1 VSWWGEHEH
10 FGDVE
15 VSFETVHASIH
26 VMTLKLRIRGSDQV
40 QHSNHAVAAKLNVFN
55 KHMMV
60 LTEGMALKAVMLG
73 SLALALLA

>member
-1 VSWWGEHEH
+1 
-10 FGDVE
+10 
-15 VSFETVHASIH
+15 
-26 VMTLKLRIRGSDQV
+26 MTLKLRIRGFDQV

>member
-1 VSWWGEHEH
+1 
-10 FGDVE
+10 
-15 VSFETVHASIH
+15 
-26 VMTLKLRIRGSDQV
+26 MTLKLRIRGSDQV